1 MRIEED
7 QEIICGFNI
16 IETVLNSRPRS
27 AKALFVLDSKSNSR
41 IKNVSSKAQS
51 SGVKVSLKDKDFFSI
66 YCQDH
71 NHQGLALLCNKRK
84 AEDESLLE
92 ELLKKDSLLF
102 LILDHVTDPQNV
114 GACLRSAAAANV
126 DAVIVPKNRSC
137 HLTPTVRKISSG
149 GSELIPFVIVT
160 NLVRT
165 LKKMKLTGVEIIGTE
180 KSASENYKDICL
192 DKKNALVIGSEN
204 RGLRKLTAENCDR
217 LIRIDMP
224 GPMESLN
231 VSVACGILLFEFIRK
246 F

>member
-16 IETVLNSRPRS
+16 IETVLNSRPKS

-41 IKNVSSKAQS
+41 IKNMSSKAQS
-51 SGVKVSLKDKDFFSI
+51 SGVKVSLEDKDFFSI
-66 YCQDH
+66 YCQDR

-92 ELLKKDSLLF
+92 ELLKKDSLLL
-102 LILDHVTDPQNV
+102 LILDHVTDPHNV

-180 KSASENYKDICL
+180 KSASENYKDISL

-231 VSVACGILLFEFIRK
+231 ASVACGILLFEFIRK

>member
-7 QEIICGFNI
+7 QEIICGFNL
-16 IETVLNSRPRS
+16 IETVLNSRPKS

-41 IKNVSSKAQS
+41 IKNMSSKAQS

-66 YCQDH
+66 YCQDR

-102 LILDHVTDPQNV
+102 LILDHVTDPQNL

-180 KSASENYKDICL
+180 KSASENYKDISL

>member
-1 MRIEED
+1 
-7 QEIICGFNI
+7 
-16 IETVLNSRPRS
+16 
-27 AKALFVLDSKSNSR
+27 
-41 IKNVSSKAQS
+41 
-51 SGVKVSLKDKDFFSI
+51 
-66 YCQDH
+66 
-71 NHQGLALLCNKRK
+71 
-84 AEDESLLE
+84 LE

-160 NLVRT
+160 NLIRT

-180 KSASENYKDICL
+180 KSASEPSPAVCL
-192 DKKNALVIGSEN
+192 APPPDHKIHRNKNALVIGSEN
-204 RGLRKLTAENCDR
+204 KGLRKLTAENCDR

-231 VSVACGILLFEFIRK
+231 ASVACGILLFEFIRK

>member
-16 IETVLNSRPRS
+16 IETVLNSRPKS

-41 IKNVSSKAQS
+41 IKNMSSKAQS
-51 SGVKVSLKDKDFFSI
+51 SGVKVSLEDKDFFSI
-66 YCQDH
+66 YCQDR

-102 LILDHVTDPQNV
+102 IILDHVTDPQNV

-180 KSASENYKDICL
+180 KSASENYKDISL

-231 VSVACGILLFEFIRK
+231 ASVACGILLFEFIRK

>member
-16 IETVLNSRPRS
+16 IETVLNSRPKS

-41 IKNVSSKAQS
+41 IKNMSSKAQS

-66 YCQDH
+66 YCQDR

-114 GACLRSAAAANV
+114 GACLRSDAEANV

-180 KSASENYKDICL
+180 KSASENYKDISL

-231 VSVACGILLFEFIRK
+231 ASVACGILLFEFIRK